1 MMLIINT
8 FKFDYNLKQDDFA
21 KTLVKDYFFY
31 KFGFSGFS
39 STKSLVTNMKMDFLI
54 IEANSRREQIL
65 IFYTLIF
72 DIFQKS
78 LPFQSA

>member
-21 KTLVKDYFFY
+21 KTLVKDYYFY

-39 STKSLVTNMKMDFLI
+39 STKSLVTNMKMDFFKNRI
-54 IEANSRREQIL
+54 K
-65 IFYTLIF
+65 FTKGTDF
-72 DIFQKS
+72 DI
-78 LPFQSA
+78 LHVDI